1 MQKTEEIT
9 FSPHSVAS
17 TKPENLIDYTEVQID
32 GTTLGN
38 ISEYVPEAPISFDSG
53 KKYTDIKGILTFR
66 GNNFRDTAA
75 YGTAGLKK
83 RP

>member
-38 ISEYVPEAPISFDSG
+38 ISEMFQKPRFLLILERNIRISKESLLSVEIISATLPPMELPD
-53 KKYTDIKGILTFR
+53 
-66 GNNFRDTAA
+66 
-75 YGTAGLKK
+75 
-83 RP
+83 